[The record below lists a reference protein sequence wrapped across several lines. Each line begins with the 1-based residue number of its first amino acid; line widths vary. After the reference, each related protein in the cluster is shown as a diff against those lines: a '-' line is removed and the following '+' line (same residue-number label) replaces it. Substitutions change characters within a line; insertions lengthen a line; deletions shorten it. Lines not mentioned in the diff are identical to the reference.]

1 MADMHYSFHTYSRA
15 KKFSKEEFYM
25 KPEVIDLL
33 EGFVLLD
40 FEVIAPCPICGRI
53 ICRCLADYTP
63 HYGVPPVT
71 EIK

>member
-1 MADMHYSFHTYSRA
+1 
-15 KKFSKEEFYM
+15 M